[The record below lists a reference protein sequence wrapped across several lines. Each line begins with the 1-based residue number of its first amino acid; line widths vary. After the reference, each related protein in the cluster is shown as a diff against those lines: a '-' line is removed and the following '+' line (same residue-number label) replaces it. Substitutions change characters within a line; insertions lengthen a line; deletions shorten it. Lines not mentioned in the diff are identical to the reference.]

1 MFLPP
6 ILLFLITSLLPPR
19 YGYFGRETPEVVHL
33 MFCRVSGCLTEGRIF
48 LSASGEEMVSI
59 NSRDT
64 MGIRML
70 QREDVEVRAAA
81 KRTSSPRDG
90 LWWLPVAHPLL
101 AFVFHFFLHQ
111 VVLLTSDEDPVTQ
124 SLADKLAQRTNCL
137 VIQVGKEPLEDLSPV
152 VEKRKLQWNDVA
164 YMGNMHVI
172 TQSPTVH
179 RYTGIHFVLFNAAY
193 SCVL

>member
-1 MFLPP
+1 
-6 ILLFLITSLLPPR
+6 
-19 YGYFGRETPEVVHL
+19 

-70 QREDVEVRAAA
+70 QREDVEVRAVT
-81 KRTSSPRDG
+81 KQLL
-90 LWWLPVAHPLL
+90 LWDWLWLAVAHPSL
-101 AFVFHFFLHQ
+101 FVLFFFLHQ
-111 VVLLTSDEDPVTQ
+111 VVLLTSNEDPVTQ

-137 VIQVGKEPLEDLSPV
+137 VVQVGKELLEDLSPV

-164 YMGNMHVI
+164 FMGNKHVI
-172 TQSPTVH
+172 TQLSSGPEYTVDSGWCFQFSF
-179 RYTGIHFVLFNAAY
+179 RIHFVCINAVY
-193 SCVL
+193 SCVLK